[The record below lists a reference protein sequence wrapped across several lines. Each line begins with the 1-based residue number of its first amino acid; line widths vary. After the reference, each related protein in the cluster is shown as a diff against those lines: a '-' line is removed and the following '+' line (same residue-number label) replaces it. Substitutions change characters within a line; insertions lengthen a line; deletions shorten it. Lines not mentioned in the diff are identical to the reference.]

1 MLFRSFGLD
10 RVDKS
15 KPILVVEGPLD
26 SLFLDNCVAMA
37 GADFNNFE
45 GDLIII
51 FDNEPRNK
59 EICKQIEKTI
69 SQGRKIVIWP
79 DTVKEKDIND
89 MILAGYTKEQI
100 QQIITE
106 STFQAASA
114 SLRFAEWRKINA

>member
-1 MLFRSFGLD
+1 MTH
-10 RVDKS
+10 DK
-15 KPILVVEGPLD
+15 PVLVVEGPLD
-26 SLFLDNCVAMA
+26 SLFLDNCIAVA
-37 GADFNNFE
+37 GADFSKPLSIGGRLMQNGE
-45 GDLIII
+45 LTVV

-89 MILAGYTKEQI
+89 MILAGYTKEHI